1 MLSVL
6 AFIRDG
12 ETALCPILAIGYKVR
27 CDRSAGIQRAEAM
40 ANFQTHLTA
49 STILGIGYGGMAYSM
64 YGVPPA
70 PSLLAASLCSVS
82 GMLPDI
88 DSGPGRPLREITT
101 LMAAVV
107 PTMLFGRLE
116 RWGLSQEWIIL
127 IGAAIYVVIR
137 FGLAAFLRHYT
148 VHRGMYHSFPAAAIF
163 GELTFLLFCSDS
175 FVLRCFIAG
184 GVVAGF
190 LSHLLLDE
198 IYSVQWDGR
207 PRLKNSFGTAMKFYG
222 ERWWPNVSAYAKL
235 GVLTL
240 VVFKDPGLV
249 EQLQNGQAEQVV
261 GDLRNELPAVWNASL
276 PPPGDLAN
284 PEGNALPKP
293 VAPLP
298 DAPSTPWPASPT
310 LFPLPPP
317 SPPGR

>member
-1 MLSVL
+1 
-6 AFIRDG
+6 
-12 ETALCPILAIGYKVR
+12 
-27 CDRSAGIQRAEAM
+27 M

-49 STILGIGYGGMAYSM
+49 STILGVGYGGVAYGM

-70 PSLLAASLCSVS
+70 PSLLAASLCAVS

-116 RWGLSQEWIIL
+116 HFGLSQEWIIL
-127 IGAAIYVVIR
+127 IGAAIYVAIR

-163 GELTFLLFCSDS
+163 GELTFLLVHSES
-175 FVLRCFIAG
+175 VVLRSIIAG

-207 PRLKNSFGTAMKFYG
+207 PRLKSSFGTAMKFYG

-249 EQLQNGQAEQVV
+249 EQLQSGQAEQVV
-261 GDLRNELPAVWNASL
+261 EGLRNDLPAAWSAAAPSPGGAADLEGNSL
-276 PPPGDLAN
+276 PKPPAPPPGATAGLSGSADNTVGQAN
-284 PEGNALPKP
+284 PA
-293 VAPLP
+293 A
-298 DAPSTPWPASPT
+298 AWPAASSFYPPT
-310 LFPLPPP
+310 PAG
-317 SPPGR
+317 PPGR

>member
-1 MLSVL
+1 
-6 AFIRDG
+6 
-12 ETALCPILAIGYKVR
+12 
-27 CDRSAGIQRAEAM
+27 M

-49 STILGIGYGGMAYSM
+49 STILGIGYGGVAYQM

-70 PSLLAASLCSVS
+70 ASLLAASLCAVS

-107 PTMLFGRLE
+107 PTMLFGRLQHF
-116 RWGLSQEWIIL
+116 GLSQEWIIL
-127 IGAAIYVVIR
+127 IGAAIYVAIR

-163 GELTFLLFCSDS
+163 GELTFLLVYSES
-175 FVLRCFIAG
+175 VVLRLFIAG

-207 PRLKNSFGTAMKFYG
+207 PRLKRLVRHGD
-222 ERWWPNVSAYAKL
+222 E
-235 GVLTL
+235 VLRR
-240 VVFKDPGLV
+240 
-249 EQLQNGQAEQVV
+249 QVV
-261 GDLRNELPAVWNASL
+261 AQRLGLCQARPADAGDLQG
-276 PPPGDLAN
+276 PG
-284 PEGNALPKP
+284 
-293 VAPLP
+293 
-298 DAPSTPWPASPT
+298 
-310 LFPLPPP
+310 
-317 SPPGR
+317 PGRAIAERAGGAGGRGSSQRDPRGLERFGAAPRQPDGS